1 MQPGPVIT
9 TLWIAF
15 LVLWLVAAAWS
26 DRSAKRAGNAGQR
39 GSRIAIAIGALLLA
53 VPTRDS
59 AAPARLWPATWTDAC
74 VCLLAA
80 GFAFSW
86 WARLHLDRLWSAR
99 VETKAGHRVVDTGP
113 YGIVRHPIY
122 TGILLAVVA
131 TATAERTITGVVGAV
146 AMTIGCWLKA
156 RSEERWLAQ
165 ELPTGDYAFYRRRVP
180 MLLPFGPK
188 GP

>member
-53 VPTRDS
+53 TRDFT
-59 AAPARLWPATWTDAC
+59 APARLWPATWTDAC

-113 YGIVRHPIY
+113 YGIVRTRSTPAFCWPWSQPPPPRER
-122 TGILLAVVA
+122 LLA
-131 TATAERTITGVVGAV
+131 
-146 AMTIGCWLKA
+146 
-156 RSEERWLAQ
+156 SS
-165 ELPTGDYAFYRRRVP
+165 
-180 MLLPFGPK
+180 GPWR
-188 GP
+188 